1 MEVDMKKK
9 FKAESKKLLDMMIN
23 SIYTNREIFLRELIS
38 NSSDALDKLY
48 YKSLTDSSI
57 KVNKK
62 DMSIRISVDKD
73 SRALSIIDNGCGMS
87 DKDLED
93 YLGVI
98 AQSDSY
104 SFKQENSDQNDVN
117 LIGQFGVGFYSAFM
131 VSKSV
136 SVLSKPYGSD
146 KAYLWKSDGVDGYT
160 IEEASMDGYGTVI
173 TLHLKDDTDD
183 VKYSDYL
190 EEYTI
195 RSIIKKYSDYIAY
208 PIVMQVNNRVLKEGS
223 DDEYVDSVEDETLN
237 SMVPLWKKNKKD
249 ISEEE
254 YNNFYS
260 DKFFDYEKPLK
271 VIHTSVEGQCSY
283 NAVLF
288 IPSHAPYDF
297 YTKEYEKGLQLYS
310 NGVLIMDKCSE
321 LLPDYFSFVRGVVDT
336 LDLSL
341 NISRETLQEDR
352 NIKIIAK
359 SIENKIK
366 NELSDMLKNDFE
378 EYKKFFKIFGMQIK
392 FGAYNNYGMDKD
404 KLKDLILFYSS
415 SKEDYITLKD
425 YVSSMDSEQ
434 KDIYYASGESISKVD
449 SLPQVELVKSKG
461 YDILYLTEYVD
472 EFVVQ
477 VLMEYDG
484 KKFMNVSSN
493 DLDLDSED
501 EKKKVEEK
509 NSLYKDIFEYMESS
523 LDSQVSEIKFT
534 SRLKS
539 HPVCLT
545 SKGGI
550 STEMEKVIN
559 AMPTDEKVKADL
571 VLEINE
577 NHEIADKLKDLYESD
592 KDMLSKYTKILYS
605 QARLIEGLSIDN
617 PTEIS
622 NLICEVISK

>member
-1 MEVDMKKK
+1 MKKK

-38 NSSDALDKLY
+38 NASDALDKLY

-57 KVNKK
+57 KINKK
-62 DMSIRISVDKD
+62 DLSIRISVEKD
-73 SRALSIIDNGCGMS
+73 SRTLSIIDNGCGMT

-136 SVLSKPYGSD
+136 EVLSKPYGSD
-146 KAYLWKSDGVDGYT
+146 KAFLWKSDGCDGYT
-160 IEEASMDGYGTVI
+160 IEESSMDGYGTVV
-173 TLHLKDDTDD
+173 TLYLKDDTEDF
-183 VKYSDYL
+183 KYSDFL

-195 RSIIKKYSDYIAY
+195 KSSIKKYSDYINY
-208 PIVMQVNNRVLKEGS
+208 PIIMKVTNRVLKEGS
-223 DDEYVDSVEDETLN
+223 DSEYIDSIEDETLN
-237 SMVPLWKKNKKD
+237 SMIPLWKKNKKD
-249 ISEEE
+249 ITSEE

-260 DKFFDYEKPLK
+260 DKFFDYEEPLK

-283 NAVLF
+283 NSILF

-310 NGVLIMDKCSE
+310 NGVLIMDKCSD

-336 LDLSL
+336 DDLSL
-341 NISRETLQEDR
+341 NISRETLQQDR

-359 SIENKIK
+359 SIESKIR
-366 NELSDMLKNDFE
+366 NELTNMLKNDFE
-378 EYKKFFKIFGMQIK
+378 QYKKFFNIFGMQIK
-392 FGAYNNYGMDKD
+392 FGAYNNYGVDKD

-415 SKEDYITLKD
+415 KEKD
-425 YVSSMDSEQ
+425 YVTLENYVSNMKEDQ
-434 KDIYYASGESISKVD
+434 KDIYYASGESVSKID
-449 SLPQVELVKSKG
+449 SLPQVELVKAKD
-461 YDILYLTEYVD
+461 YDILYLTDYVD

-477 VLMEYDG
+477 VLMEYNG
-484 KKFMNVSSN
+484 KHFMNVSSN
-493 DLDLDSED
+493 ELDLGSDD
-501 EKKKVEEK
+501 EKKQVEEK
-509 NSLYKDIFEYMESS
+509 NNLYKDIFECMKSS
-523 LDSQVSEIKFT
+523 LDGQVSDIKFT

-550 STEMEKVIN
+550 SAEMEKVIN
-559 AMPTDEKVKADL
+559 AMPTDEKIKADL

-577 NHEIADKLKDLYESD
+577 NHEISSKLKELYDSD
-592 KDMLSKYTKILYS
+592 KEMLAKYTKILYS

-622 NLICEVISK
+622 NLICELISK

>member
-1 MEVDMKKK
+1 MKKK

-38 NSSDALDKLY
+38 NASDALDKLY

-57 KVNKK
+57 KINKK
-62 DMSIRISVDKD
+62 DLSIRISVEKD
-73 SRALSIIDNGCGMS
+73 SRTLSIIDNGCGMT

-136 SVLSKPYGSD
+136 EVLSKPYGSD
-146 KAYLWKSDGVDGYT
+146 KAFLWKSDGCDGYT
-160 IEEASMDGYGTVI
+160 IEESSMDGYGTVV
-173 TLHLKDDTDD
+173 TLYLKDDTEDF
-183 VKYSDYL
+183 KYSDFL

-195 RSIIKKYSDYIAY
+195 KSSIKKYSDYINY
-208 PIVMQVNNRVLKEGS
+208 PIIMKVTNRVLKEGS
-223 DDEYVDSVEDETLN
+223 DSEYIDSIEDETLN
-237 SMVPLWKKNKKD
+237 SMIPLWKKNKKD
-249 ISEEE
+249 ITSEE

-260 DKFFDYEKPLK
+260 DKFFDYEEPLK

-283 NAVLF
+283 NSILF

-310 NGVLIMDKCSE
+310 NGVLIMDKCSD

-336 LDLSL
+336 DDLSL
-341 NISRETLQEDR
+341 NISRETLQQDR

-359 SIENKIK
+359 SIESKIR
-366 NELSDMLKNDFE
+366 NELTNMLKNDFE
-378 EYKKFFKIFGMQIK
+378 QYKKFFNIFGMQIK
-392 FGAYNNYGMDKD
+392 FGAYNNYGVDKD

-415 SKEDYITLKD
+415 KEKD
-425 YVSSMDSEQ
+425 YVTLENYVSNMKEDQ
-434 KDIYYASGESISKVD
+434 KDIYYASGESVSKID
-449 SLPQVELVKSKG
+449 SLPQVELVKAKD
-461 YDILYLTEYVD
+461 YDILYLTDYVD
-472 EFVVQ
+472 EFVIQ
-477 VLMEYDG
+477 VLMEYNG
-484 KKFMNVSSN
+484 KHFMNVSSN
-493 DLDLDSED
+493 ELDLGSDD
-501 EKKKVEEK
+501 EKKQVEEK
-509 NSLYKDIFEYMESS
+509 NNLYKDIFECMKSS
-523 LDSQVSEIKFT
+523 LDGQVSDIKFT

-550 STEMEKVIN
+550 SAEMEKVIN
-559 AMPTDEKVKADL
+559 AMPTDEKIKADL

-577 NHEIADKLKDLYESD
+577 NHEISSKLKELYDSD
-592 KDMLSKYTKILYS
+592 KEMLAKYTKILYS

-622 NLICEVISK
+622 NLICELISK